1 MSAEPRIAF
10 LARDLVWADESG
22 GVLPFSYAARK
33 LDASLRSAPDLAG
46 VESTVIDLRT
56 DDPEAFFA
64 RIREFRPTLIAAST
78 YIWSTK
84 VFCQVAKQVRAWDSS
99 VRFVMGG
106 PAARPSLLSLA
117 PYAPYVDAIDAVVVG
132 EGEEVVRELARKH
145 LHDDWRREVAGLVTP
160 SPLGWRHATPQ
171 ERPALDGY
179 ASPYQLGNVPRDEV
193 GFLETFRGCPMR
205 CAFCQW
211 GDERSDRVH
220 SVDYLAGHL
229 RGMADSGVERVYVL
243 DAGFNLSP
251 RAFRNLM
258 EAERQ
263 EQVLEHCQ
271 VLGHIY
277 PTHIR
282 DEHLDF
288 FDTFARAEVTVG
300 IQSFDTAVLQALGR
314 RFDIPRFEAV
324 MAQLQGRLDI
334 DLELIL
340 GLPGDNPRSFRRT
353 LERAMEFATT
363 VRVFYCLALPDAL
376 LDRADELGIEFDPET
391 FMVTRCEGWTL
402 DELKTEWAYVLE
414 LAQSCHR
421 PHIGPNWVDFRPNP
435 PRRDPPVDATPKRS
449 SNGPAA
455 RPGDRRPTELS
466 SASRASL
473 GEVID
478 GSGTGWRLHA
488 ARVDG
493 GALLLDL
500 SRERRTLILEVT
512 PARHG
517 QRRFRELEGLAY
529 SYRGELATGEAE
541 RLTALILYIHAHVH
555 ATVKGLHGVF

>member
-33 LDASLRSAPDLAG
+33 LEASLRSAPDLDG

-56 DDPEAFFA
+56 DDPEAFFE

-78 YIWSTK
+78 YIWSTR
-84 VFCQVAKQVRAWDSS
+84 VFCQVARQVRAWDAS

-106 PAARPSLLSLA
+106 PAARPSLLSLP
-117 PYAPYVDAIDAVVVG
+117 PYAPYVDAIDAVVLG

-145 LHDDWRREVAGLVTP
+145 RSDGWRREVAGLVTP

-179 ASPYQLGNVPRDEV
+179 ASPYQLGTVPEDEV
-193 GFLETFRGCPMR
+193 GFLETYRGCPMS

-229 RGMADSGVERVYVL
+229 RGMARSGVERVYVL

-251 RAFRNLM
+251 RAFRNLV

-263 EQVLEHCQ
+263 EQVLARCQ

-282 DEHLDF
+282 DEHLEL
-288 FDTFARAEVTVG
+288 FDTFARTEVAVG
-300 IQSFDTAVLQALGR
+300 IQSFDAAVLEALGR
-314 RFDIPRFEAV
+314 PFDIPRFERV
-324 MAQLQGRLDI
+324 MAELQGRIDI

-353 LERAMEFATT
+353 LERAMELGTT

-391 FMVTRCEGWTL
+391 FMVTRCEGWTRE
-402 DELKTEWAYVLE
+402 ELETEWAYVRT
-414 LAQSCHR
+414 LAESCHR
-421 PHIGPNWVDFRPNP
+421 PNIGPNWVDFRPNA
-435 PRRDPPVDATPKRS
+435 PVHATPD
-449 SNGPAA
+449 
-455 RPGDRRPTELS
+455 RPPDGRPTELS
-466 SASRASL
+466 PASRACV
-473 GEVID
+473 EAVID
-478 GSGTGWRLHA
+478 GSGTGWRLQA

-500 SRERRTLILEVT
+500 SRGPGSLTLEVT
-512 PARHG
+512 PARDG
-517 QRRFRELEGLAY
+517 QRRFRELGGLAY
-529 SYRGELATGEAE
+529 SYRGDLASGDAE
-541 RLTALILYIHAHVH
+541 RLTALIHHIHA
-555 ATVKGLHGVF
+555 AVKDLLDALVPLHDAVL